1 MVVEVE
7 ETLREGGKVK
17 VAVVAVGE
25 ISHSKFKEYSNMI
38 KCFSVLQL
46 RHFSKTSSLL
56 SHSNS
61 SSGTSSVTSSPPSS
75 PFLQR
80 SWAEGRLE
88 FDFVDTD
95 TSSLN
100 DWEELKSHRKI
111 FGVVGIVH
119 CQRYAGDLSVSMR
132 EFREIL
138 HQHPSALHAVCF
150 AFEPL
155 HDQPDL
161 DVSSFSSSSN
171 ITADS
176 NSSRNVNFIMIPNA
190 DKKKLLFYLNTW
202 LIDFAE
208 RMLSGFERVVVA
220 SEQQQQQAYIATPLD
235 SCRSS
240 EEITKLKKKKQG
252 RLLKQHADLAL
263 LSASPLDARSL

>member
-1 MVVEVE
+1 
-7 ETLREGGKVK
+7 
-17 VAVVAVGE
+17 
-25 ISHSKFKEYSNMI
+25 
-38 KCFSVLQL
+38 
-46 RHFSKTSSLL
+46 
-56 SHSNS
+56 
-61 SSGTSSVTSSPPSS
+61 
-75 PFLQR
+75 
-80 SWAEGRLE
+80 
-88 FDFVDTD
+88 
-95 TSSLN
+95 LN

-119 CQRYAGDLSVSMR
+119 CQKYAGDLSLSIR
-132 EFREIL
+132 EFRDTL
-138 HQHPSALHAVCF
+138 QRYPSALHAVCF

-161 DVSSFSSSSN
+161 DVSSSLSSN
-171 ITADS
+171 VASADISS
-176 NSSRNVNFIMIPNA
+176 NRNVNFIMIPNA

-220 SEQQQQQAYIATPLD
+220 AEQQQAYIATPLD

-240 EEITKLKKKKQG
+240 EEISKLKKKKPG

-263 LSASPLDARSL
+263 LSASPLDAISLYLYDSLSPSSL